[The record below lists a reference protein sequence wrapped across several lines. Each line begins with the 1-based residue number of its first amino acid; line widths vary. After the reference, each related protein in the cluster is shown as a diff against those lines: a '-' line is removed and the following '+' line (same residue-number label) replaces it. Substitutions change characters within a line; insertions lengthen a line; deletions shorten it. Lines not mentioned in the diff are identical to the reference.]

1 MKHSIVFK
9 TVAFILAAV
18 ALLAA
23 VCGAAGMICMAE
35 SGLYRKSVEELRQE
49 RMENI
54 IYEVA
59 DALTREY
66 IRDNLSQMTENA
78 LENSGFFNGYSY
90 YYHCFDDELG
100 QDGWSYAIREGGKVI
115 KLDEP
120 PQNGAVE
127 HTSTVAM
134 VYPRLLW
141 HTEVRENGWEPT
153 DTTYP
158 AGESVPTTGPV
169 QVNLDEADEC
179 MRWFD
184 HETGLY
190 VDYYIQYVESPEY
203 QVSIYLPKD
212 YHPYNTNTYWH
223 LLTMLSSLRNVFL
236 PCLLIGLAVFV
247 LAMTYLV
254 VAAGHGRDTDEIRA
268 GGLNRIPLDLYT
280 AAAAGGVY
288 LLVLAGVGLIE
299 WFYYEE
305 DLISQ
310 PGFDILAALPFLGAS
325 FLAVGWLF
333 ALAAQFKT
341 GNGFWWRNSVIG
353 RCLRLI
359 GRCCRRLW
367 RLAVRLF
374 GVMHT
379 MWQWLL
385 VGIVLCVGWFF
396 AIMLSHLSG
405 AWVLVMMLM
414 LGATILAVC
423 YAAYAFGLILEGARR
438 MAGGDLNQKISTEM
452 LIGCFADCAGRLNAL
467 ADVAVVAAQ
476 KQLKSE
482 RMKTELITNVSHDIK
497 TPLTSIINYVDLL
510 QKPHTENQGEEYLD
524 VLARQSQ
531 RMKKLVDDLMDMS
544 KAATGNMTVEMTE
557 MDAVEAVNQALG
569 EFSDKLAA
577 VPLYPVIRCPE
588 EKLMIRGDGRLVWRT
603 LSNLLQNAVK
613 YALPGTR
620 LYVDMAR
627 VEGNVVISLKNVSR
641 EELNIS
647 ADELMERF
655 VRGDASRNTEGSGL
669 GLNIARSLMELQK
682 GQLRILVDGDL
693 FKTSLI
699 FPAGDSK

>member
-49 RMENI
+49 RMEYI

-288 LLVLAGVGLIE
+288 LLVLAGAGLIE

-385 VGIVLCVGWFF
+385 VGIALCVGWFF

-620 LYVDMAR
+620 LYVDMAC